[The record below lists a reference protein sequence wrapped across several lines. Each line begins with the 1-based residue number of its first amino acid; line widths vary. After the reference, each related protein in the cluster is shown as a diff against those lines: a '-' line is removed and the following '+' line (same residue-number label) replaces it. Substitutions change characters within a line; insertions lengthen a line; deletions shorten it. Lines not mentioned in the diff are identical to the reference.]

1 MTSIKPLS
9 EENAGSLAPVFNEAF
24 SDYLVKVRATP
35 ESLAVKMKQESV
47 DPAWSAGAYQ
57 EGRLVGFILHGYR
70 STPSGKWLYNAGTG
84 VIPPARGQKLTE
96 QMYRYIL
103 PLAQKEGIRRF
114 VLEVIIE
121 NTRALNIYQKIGFTI
136 ERTLCCFSGPKPPQ
150 PLSESSFLIK
160 PLSPLP
166 DVPPSWQD
174 SEPSWPAATASLKQ
188 VEESLLMAGA
198 YDGERLVGYVA
209 VLSSMGRLLQ
219 LAVDPAY
226 RRRKIASAL
235 VSHCFDSKNYESMLA
250 LNVDEQDKGACA
262 FFESIGWKPAV
273 RQYEMGYG
281 VDGGSFKP

>member
-9 EENAGSLAPVFNEAF
+9 EENAESLAPVFNEAF

-35 ESLAVKMKQESV
+35 ESLAVKMKQESI
-47 DPAWSAGAYQ
+47 DPSWSAGAYH
-57 EGRLVGFILHGYR
+57 EGRLVGFILHGCR

-84 VIPPARGQKLTE
+84 VIPSARGQKLTE

-103 PLAQKEGIRRF
+103 PLAQQEGISRF

-121 NTRALNIYQKIGFTI
+121 NTRALNIYQKIGFDI
-136 ERTLCCFSGPKPPQ
+136 ERTLCCFSGAKPSQ
-150 PLSESSFLIK
+150 AISESSFLVK
-160 PLSPLP
+160 PLSSLP
-166 DVPPSWQD
+166 EVPQSWRD

-198 YDGERLVGYVA
+198 YDGERLVGYIA
-209 VLSSMGRLLQ
+209 ALASMGRLLQ

-235 VSHCFDSKNYESMLA
+235 VSHCFGVKGYESMLA
-250 LNVDEQDKGACA
+250 LNVDEQDQGSCA

-273 RQYEMGYG
+273 RQYEMERRLKAEGER
-281 VDGGSFKP
+281 